1 MTIRH
6 SVFRRDLEGISIKAW
21 ELFRLDI
28 KRTLQSKPATLL
40 MMALIILPCLYCW
53 FNVWALWDPYSNTGS
68 LKVGVYSD
76 DQSVELAGQK
86 IEIGDQLIAN
96 LKKNKK
102 LGWTFVDS
110 KKQLDQGVKDGS
122 YYAGIY
128 VPKNFSKDI
137 LSFLSGNIKKP
148 NLVFSVNQKI
158 NAVAPKLTESGAT
171 TLQNTIS
178 DEFIGTVSK
187 TITKALN
194 KSGVDIEHNLPMM
207 RRFSTLLVSTDDNL
221 PELQD
226 IMDKVQKANKIVP
239 NLNSKL
245 QQANDMYG
253 YLPLLNQD
261 AQKIVNINN
270 FLPLADAGGGA
281 AKQLQNKIP
290 EIKSAGTQIN
300 EIDNDFGKITQLM
313 GTSINQVENGI
324 QVIDKVQNVMP
335 DIQKLGQDAENATSK
350 ASNELVPKIQ
360 QALPVIKTTIDT
372 GLSMV
377 YNLAKQI
384 SSSLETA
391 NNLITKIKED
401 PKNQALKDQLKTVL
415 QNVASDATQI
425 AKVSR
430 QIASSLTDLQ
440 NFYNNLAEQLG
451 KDKTTILDTPIQHLN
466 DLATLN
472 DTVASKANNIINNYN
487 DLDTTQL
494 QDKLTDL
501 QSQAD
506 KVAEGVTT
514 IKGLNIMDSV
524 SNTINNVNT
533 FLKDATA
540 TLGKVNNNIIP
551 AIPGLLNN
559 TKGVLETAL
568 TYLQKYQKQLP
579 AVGNEIHDANS
590 LLNGNMGNIVS
601 GINLLNDFYANDYPT
616 LKKKLATATFFVNYQ
631 LPQIENEL
639 TTTLNLV
646 NQKTPELEQALS
658 QANDF
663 ATNDWPQL
671 KKDIHHSAKLLKKGE
686 KNVDL
691 NALIKLMKSDANTE
705 SDFFSNPVK
714 LKQVDLYDVPN
725 YGSASAP
732 FYLALCIWVGA
743 LLLSS
748 VFTVHFQ
755 LSDRQKYRYTFKQ
768 RFNGRYLT
776 FGFLNQLQAI
786 SAALGNLFII
796 HAYTKEKVWLV
807 LFCMLVSFVF
817 ISILYSLV
825 QMFGTVGKGLGI
837 IILVLSISGA
847 GGNFPVVLSDGFFR
861 FINPYL
867 PFTYAVNLI
876 REAVGGIYWPNASK
890 DIIILL
896 AFGIVFYLL
905 GLLTTEKLKPFMH
918 KLHKSAKKSMIIE

>member
-1 MTIRH
+1 MTMRH
-6 SVFRRDLEGISIKAW
+6 LVFKRDLEGVSIKAW

-40 MMALIILPCLYCW
+40 MLALIILPCLYCW
-53 FNVWALWDPYSNTGS
+53 FNVWALWDPYSNTGN
-68 LKVGVYSD
+68 LKVAVYSD
-76 DQSVELAGQK
+76 DQAVELEGQK

-128 VPKNFSKDI
+128 LPKNFSKDI

-148 NLVFSVNQKI
+148 TLVFSVNQKI

-178 DEFIGTVSK
+178 DEFVGTISK

-194 KSGVDIEHNLPMM
+194 KSGGDLQQNLPML
-207 RRFSTLLVSTDDNL
+207 RRLSSLLITTDDNL

-226 IMDKVQKANKIVP
+226 IMDKVQQANTIVP
-239 NLNSKL
+239 NLNQKL

-261 AQKIVNINN
+261 AQKLVNLNN
-270 FLPLADAGGGA
+270 FLPLADAGGTA
-281 AKQLQNKIP
+281 AKDLQGKIP
-290 EIKSAGTQIN
+290 EIQSAGSQIN
-300 EIDNDFGKITQLM
+300 EIDNDFGKISNLM
-313 GTSINQVENGI
+313 DTSITQVENGI
-324 QVIDKVQNVMP
+324 QVVNKVQNVMP
-335 DIQKLGQDAENATSK
+335 DIQKLGEDAENATNK
-350 ASNELVPKIQ
+350 ANNELIPKIQ
-360 QALPVIKTTIDT
+360 QALPVIKTTVDT
-372 GLSMV
+372 GLSMI
-377 YNLAKQI
+377 YNIAKQI
-384 SSSLETA
+384 STSLSNMNT
-391 NNLITKIKED
+391 LIDKIKAD
-401 PKNQALKDQLKTVL
+401 PKNQELKQQLKTVL
-415 QNVASDATQI
+415 QNVASDATQL
-425 AKVSR
+425 AQVSR
-430 QIASSLTDLQ
+430 QIASSLSDLQ
-440 NFYNNLAEQLG
+440 DFYNDLADQLG
-451 KDKTTILDTPIQHLN
+451 HDKTTIFDTPIQHLN

-472 DTVASKANNIINNYN
+472 DTLASKANDILNNYD

-494 QDKLTDL
+494 QGKISSL
-501 QSQAD
+501 QTQAD
-506 KVAEGVTT
+506 KIADGVSD
-514 IKGLNIMDSV
+514 IKDLDIMSSV
-524 SNTINNVNT
+524 SSTINDIST
-533 FLKDATA
+533 FLKDAGS
-540 TLGKVNNNIIP
+540 TLSQVNNNIIP

-579 AVGNEIHDANS
+579 AVGNEIHDANQ
-590 LLNGNMGNIVS
+590 LLNGNMSNITT
-601 GINLLNDFYANDYPT
+601 GINLVNDFYNTDYPT
-616 LKKKLATATFFVNYQ
+616 LKKKLSTATFFVQYQ

-646 NQKTPELEQALS
+646 NSKTPELEQALS
-658 QANDF
+658 TANDF
-663 ATNDWPQL
+663 AQNDWPQL
-671 KKDIHHSAKLLKKGE
+671 KKDIHHSAKLLRKGK

-691 NALIKLMKSDANTE
+691 KALIKLMKSDANKE

-714 LKQVDLYDVPN
+714 LKQENLYDVPN

-755 LSDRQKYRYTFKQ
+755 LNDRQKYRYSFKQ

-786 SAALGNLFII
+786 AAALGNLFII

-807 LFCMLVSFVF
+807 VFCMLVSFVF

-876 REAVGGIYWPNASK
+876 REAVGGIYWPNATK
-890 DIIILL
+890 DIIILV
-896 AFGIVFYLL
+896 AFGVVFYLL
-905 GLLTTEKLKPFMH
+905 GLLTTEKLKPLMH

>member
-1 MTIRH
+1 MALRH
-6 SVFRRDLEGISIKAW
+6 FAFKKDLEGISIKAW

-40 MMALIILPCLYCW
+40 MLALIILPCLYCW
-53 FNVWALWDPYSNTGS
+53 FNVWALWDPYSNTGG

-76 DQSVELAGQK
+76 DQAVELEGQK

-110 KKQLDQGVKDGS
+110 KKELDQGVKDGS
-122 YYAGIY
+122 FYAGIY

-137 LSFLSGNIKKP
+137 VSFLSGKIKKP

-194 KSGVDIEHNLPMM
+194 KSGVDIEHNLPML
-207 RRFSTLLVSTDDNL
+207 RRLSSLLITTDDNL

-226 IMDKVQKANKIVP
+226 IMDKVQQANTIVP
-239 NLNSKL
+239 NLNQKL

-261 AQKIVNINN
+261 AQKLVNLNN
-270 FLPLADAGGGA
+270 FLPLADAGGTA
-281 AKQLQNKIP
+281 AKDLQTKIP
-290 EIKSAGTQIN
+290 DIQSAGSQVN
-300 EIDNDFGKITQLM
+300 EIDNDFGKISNLM
-313 GTSINQVENGI
+313 DTSITQVENGI

-335 DIQKLGQDAENATSK
+335 DIQQLGQDAENATNK
-350 ASNELVPKIQ
+350 ANNELIPKIQ
-360 QALPVIKTTIDT
+360 QALPVIKTTVDT
-372 GLSMV
+372 GLSMI
-377 YNLAKQI
+377 YNIANQI
-384 SSSLETA
+384 SNSLSNA
-391 NNLITKIKED
+391 NDLIDKIKED
-401 PKNQALKDQLKTVL
+401 PKNQQLKDQLKTVI
-415 QNVASDATQI
+415 QNIATDATQL

-430 QIASSLTDLQ
+430 QIASSLNDLQ
-440 NFYNNLAEQLG
+440 NFYNNLADQLG
-451 KDKTTILDTPIQHLN
+451 NDKTTIFDKPIQHLN

-472 DTVASKANNIINNYN
+472 DTLSDKANDILNNYS
-487 DLDTTQL
+487 DLNTTDL
-494 QDKLTDL
+494 QNKLTDL

-506 KVAEGVTT
+506 KIADGITD
-514 IKGLNIMDSV
+514 IKALNIMDSV
-524 SNTINNVNT
+524 SSTISSVST
-533 FLKDATA
+533 LLKDAGT
-540 TLGKVNNNIIP
+540 TLSQVNNNIIP

-559 TKGVLETAL
+559 TKGVLQTAL

-579 AVGNEIHDANS
+579 AVGNEIHDANQ
-590 LLNGNMGNIVS
+590 LLNGNMGNIVT
-601 GINLLNDFYANDYPT
+601 GINLVNDFYNNDYPT
-616 LKKKLATATFFVNYQ
+616 LKKKLSTATFFVQYQ

-646 NQKTPELEQALS
+646 NSKTPELEQALS
-658 QANDF
+658 TANDF
-663 ATNDWPQL
+663 AENDWPQL
-671 KKDIHHSAKLLKKGE
+671 KKDVHHSAKLLKKGE

-691 NALIKLMKSDANTE
+691 EALIKLMKSDANKE
-705 SDFFSNPVK
+705 SDFFSNPVH
-714 LKQVDLYDVPN
+714 LKQVNLYDVPN

-755 LSDRQKYRYTFKQ
+755 LNDRQKYRYTFKQ

-776 FGFLNQLQAI
+776 FSFLNQLQAI
-786 SAALGNLFII
+786 AAALGNLFII
-796 HAYTKEKVWLV
+796 HAYVKEKVFLV

-876 REAVGGIYWPNASK
+876 REAVGGIYWPNATK
-890 DIIILL
+890 DIIILI
-896 AFGIVFYLL
+896 AFGVAFYLL

>member
-1 MTIRH
+1 M
-6 SVFRRDLEGISIKAW
+6 EGISIKAW

-28 KRTLQSKPATLL
+28 KRTLKSKPATLL
-40 MMALIILPCLYCW
+40 MLALIILPCLYCW
-53 FNVWALWDPYSNTGS
+53 FNVWALWDPYSNTGN
-68 LKVGVYSD
+68 LKVAVYSD
-76 DQSVELAGQK
+76 DQSVKLEGQK

-96 LKKNKK
+96 LKKNDK

-128 VPKNFSKDI
+128 IPKNFSKDI
-137 LSFLSGNIKKP
+137 VSFLSGNIKKP
-148 NLVFSVNQKI
+148 TLVFKVNQKI

-178 DEFIGTVSK
+178 DEFIGTISK
-187 TITKALN
+187 TVTKVLN
-194 KSGVDIEHNLPMM
+194 KSGVDIEHNLPML
-207 RRFSTLLVSTDDNL
+207 RRLSTLLVTTDDNL

-226 IMDKVQKANKIVP
+226 IMDKVQQANTIVP
-239 NLNSKL
+239 NLNNKL
-245 QQANDMYG
+245 QQVNDMYG
-253 YLPLLNQD
+253 YMPLLNQD
-261 AQKIVNINN
+261 AQKIVNLNN
-270 FLPLADAGGGA
+270 FLPLADAGGTA
-281 AKQLQNKIP
+281 AKDLQTKLPQIQN
-290 EIKSAGTQIN
+290 AGSQVN
-300 EIDNDFGKITQLM
+300 EIDNDFGKISNLM
-313 GTSINQVENGI
+313 DNSITQVENGI
-324 QVIDKVQNVMP
+324 QVINKVQNVMP
-335 DIQKLGQDAENATSK
+335 DIQQLGQDAENATNK
-350 ASNELVPKIQ
+350 ANNELIPKIQ
-360 QALPVIKTTIDT
+360 QALPVIKTTVDT
-372 GLSMV
+372 GLSMIFNIV
-377 YNLAKQI
+377 KQI
-384 SSSLETA
+384 SASMENINT
-391 NNLITKIKED
+391 LIDKIKAD
-401 PKNQALKDQLKTVL
+401 PKNQELKDQLKSVI
-415 QNVASDATQI
+415 QNVADDATQVS
-425 AKVSR
+425 KVST
-430 QIASSLTDLQ
+430 QLASSLTDLQ
-440 NFYNNLAEQLG
+440 TFYNNLADQLG
-451 KDKTTILDTPIQHLN
+451 HDQTTIFNTPIKHLT
-466 DLATLN
+466 DFAALN
-472 DTVASKANNIINNYN
+472 DTLASKANDIIENYS
-487 DLDTTQL
+487 DLDTTAL
-494 QDKLTDL
+494 QAKLTDL
-501 QSQAD
+501 QTQAD
-506 KVAEGVTT
+506 KIADGVTA
-514 IKGLNIMDSV
+514 IKDLNIMDSV
-524 SNTINNVNT
+524 SNTINDIST
-533 FLKDATA
+533 LLKTA
-540 TLGKVNNNIIP
+540 SSTLSQVNNNIIP

-579 AVGNEIHDANS
+579 AVGSEIHDANQ
-590 LLNGNMGNIVS
+590 LLNGNMGNIVT
-601 GINLLNDFYANDYPT
+601 GINLANDFYNNDYPT
-616 LKKKLATATFFVNYQ
+616 LKKKMATASFFVQYQ

-646 NQKTPELEQALS
+646 NSKTPELEKALS
-658 QANDF
+658 TANDF
-663 ATNDWPQL
+663 AVNDWPQL
-671 KKDIHHSAKLLKKGE
+671 KKDVHHSAKLLKKGE

-691 NALIKLMKSDANTE
+691 GALIKLMKSDANTE

-714 LKQVDLYDVPN
+714 LKQENLYDVPN

-755 LSDRQKYRYTFKQ
+755 LNDRQKYRYSFKQ

-776 FGFLNQLQAI
+776 FGFLNLLQAI
-786 SAALGNLFII
+786 AAALGNLFIL

-876 REAVGGIYWPNASK
+876 REAVGGIYWPNATK

-905 GLLTTEKLKPFMH
+905 GLLTTEKLKPIMH
-918 KLHKSAKKSMIIE
+918 KIHKSAKKSMIIE